1 MIKAIKVRLYP
12 TKKQEVLMFKSA
24 GISRFSYNWGL
35 AFLNKYYE
43 ENNKFL
49 QIDKLRKE
57 FTRLRNNNE
66 FSWLKEVSSE
76 IPQQALKDL
85 GESFKKFFKKES
97 LYPRFKKKGKCEVS
111 FFHLNNKFVV
121 KENYI
126 KLEKIG
132 YVKMKDEG
140 RLPIGNY
147 KKDKIKVLNP
157 RVKFNGKYWY
167 LSLAMEV
174 EEKTNIKLTNESVGV
189 DLGIKDLAIVSNID
203 EPFKNINKSK
213 EVKRLNK
220 KLRKLQRQVSRKYDM
235 LKSGNTFQKGEK
247 LVKTKNIIKVEKQI
261 KLVYKKLS
269 DIRLNHIHQ
278 TTNTIVKTKPCR
290 IVVEDLNVRGL
301 LKNKHLSKSISEQ
314 CFNKFINILEYKCK
328 WNKIEFV
335 KADRF
340 YPSSKMCSCCGTIK
354 KDLKLKDRT
363 YVCSNEKCNLVID
376 RDKNASINL
385 ANYKSNY
392 KCGYLN

>member
-12 TKKQEVLMFKSA
+12 TRYQEELMFKSA
-24 GISRFSYNWGL
+24 GVARFSYNWGL
-35 AFLNKYYE
+35 AFLNDYYK
-43 ENNKFL
+43 ENNRSL
-49 QIDKLRKE
+49 SINELRKE
-57 FTRLRNNNE
+57 FTKLRNDIE
-66 FSWLKEVSSE
+66 YSWLKEVSSE

-85 GESFKKFFKKES
+85 GESFKKFFRKES
-97 LYPRFKKKGKCEVS
+97 AYPKFKKKGKCEIS

-121 KENYI
+121 ENNKI

-140 RLPIGNY
+140 RLPVGNY

-157 RVKFNGKYWY
+157 RIKHNGKFWY
-167 LSLAMEV
+167 LSLALEV
-174 EEKTNIKLTNESVGV
+174 EDKTKEELTNASVGV

-203 EPFKNINKSK
+203 KPFKNINKSK

-220 KLRKLQRQVSRKYDM
+220 KLKRLQRQVSRKYDM
-235 LKSGNTFQKGEK
+235 LKSEIYFKKGEK
-247 LVKTKNIIKVEKQI
+247 LTKTQNIIKLENKI
-261 KLVYKKLS
+261 KLVHKRIA
-269 DIRLNHIHQ
+269 DIRLNYIHQ

-290 IVVEDLNVRGL
+290 VVVEDLNVRGL
-301 LKNKHLSKSISEQ
+301 MKNKYLSKAISEQ
-314 CFNKFINILEYKCK
+314 CLNKFITILEYKCK
-328 WNKIEFV
+328 WNGIEFV

-340 YPSSKMCSCCGTIK
+340 FPSSKMCSCCGTIK

-363 YVCSNEKCNLVID
+363 YICPKCNLVID

-385 ANYKSNY
+385 ANYQ
-392 KCGYLN
+392 LA

>member
-12 TKKQEVLMFKSA
+12 TKIQEELMFKSA
-24 GISRFSYNWGL
+24 GIARFSYNWGL

-43 ENNKFL
+43 ENKKIL
-49 QIDKLRKE
+49 SIGELRKE
-57 FTRLRNNNE
+57 FTKIRNDEE

-85 GESFKKFFKKES
+85 GESFKKFFRKES
-97 LYPRFKKKGKCEVS
+97 SFPRFKKKGKCEVS
-111 FFHLNNKFVV
+111 FFHLNNKFIV
-121 KENYI
+121 KDKYI

-147 KKDKIKVLNP
+147 KRDKIKVLNP
-157 RVKFNGKYWY
+157 RIKFNGRFWY
-167 LSLAMEV
+167 VSLALEV
-174 EEKTNIKLTNESVGV
+174 EDKTDTDLTDESIGV

-203 EPFKNINKSK
+203 KPFKNINKSK

-220 KLRKLQRQVSRKYDM
+220 KLKRLQKQVSRKYDM
-235 LKSGNTFQKGEK
+235 LKSGNIFKKGEK
-247 LVKTKNIIKVEKQI
+247 LSKTQNIIKIEKQI
-261 KLVYKKLS
+261 KIVHKKIA

-290 IVVEDLNVRGL
+290 VVVEDLNVKGMM
-301 LKNKHLSKSISEQ
+301 KNKHLSKAISEQ
-314 CFNKFINILEYKCK
+314 CFNKFIAILEYKCK
-328 WNKIEFV
+328 WNGIEFV

-340 YPSSKMCSCCGTIK
+340 YPSSKLCSCCGTIK
-354 KDLKLKDRT
+354 KDLRLKDRT
-363 YVCSNEKCNLVID
+363 YICTNPKCNLVID

-385 ANYKSNY
+385 ANYK
-392 KCGYLN
+392 LA

>member
-12 TKKQEVLMFKSA
+12 TRYQEELMFKSA
-24 GISRFSYNWGL
+24 GVARFSYNWGL
-35 AFLNKYYE
+35 AFLNNYYK
-43 ENNKFL
+43 ENNRSL
-49 QIDKLRKE
+49 SINELRKE
-57 FTRLRNNNE
+57 FTKLRNDIE
-66 FSWLKEVSSE
+66 YSWLKEVSSE

-85 GESFKKFFKKES
+85 GESFKKFFRKES
-97 LYPRFKKKGKCEVS
+97 AYPKFKKKGKCETS

-121 KENYI
+121 ENNKI

-140 RLPIGNY
+140 RLPVGNY

-157 RVKFNGKYWY
+157 RIKHNGKFWY
-167 LSLAMEV
+167 LSLALEV
-174 EEKTNIKLTNESVGV
+174 EDKTKEELINVSVGV

-203 EPFKNINKSK
+203 KPFKNINKSK

-220 KLRKLQRQVSRKYDM
+220 KLKRLQRQVSRKYDI
-235 LKSGNTFQKGEK
+235 LKSETYFKKGEK
-247 LVKTKNIIKVEKQI
+247 LTKTQNIIKLENKI
-261 KLVYKKLS
+261 KLVHKRIS
-269 DIRLNHIHQ
+269 DIRLNYIHQ

-290 IVVEDLNVRGL
+290 VVVEDLNVRGL
-301 LKNKHLSKSISEQ
+301 MKNKHLSKAISEQ
-314 CFNKFINILEYKCK
+314 CLNKFITILEYKCK
-328 WNKIEFV
+328 WNGIEFV

-340 YPSSKMCSCCGTIK
+340 FPSSKMCSCCGTIK

-363 YVCSNEKCNLVID
+363 YICPKCNLVID

-385 ANYKSNY
+385 ANYQ
-392 KCGYLN
+392 LA

>member
-12 TKKQEVLMFKSA
+12 TRYQEELMFKSA
-24 GISRFSYNWGL
+24 GVARFSYNWGL
-35 AFLNKYYE
+35 AFLNNYYK
-43 ENNKFL
+43 ENNRSL
-49 QIDKLRKE
+49 SINELRKE
-57 FTRLRNNNE
+57 FTKLRNDIE
-66 FSWLKEVSSE
+66 YSWLKEVSSE

-85 GESFKKFFKKES
+85 GESFKKFFRKES
-97 LYPRFKKKGKCEVS
+97 AYPKFKKKGKCETS

-121 KENYI
+121 ENNKI

-140 RLPIGNY
+140 RLPVGNY

-157 RVKFNGKYWY
+157 RIKHNGKFWY
-167 LSLAMEV
+167 LSLALEV
-174 EEKTNIKLTNESVGV
+174 EDKTKEELTNASVGV

-203 EPFKNINKSK
+203 KPFKNINKSK

-220 KLRKLQRQVSRKYDM
+220 KLKRLQRQVSRKYDM
-235 LKSGNTFQKGEK
+235 LKSETYFKKGEK
-247 LVKTKNIIKVEKQI
+247 LTKTQNIIKLENKI
-261 KLVYKKLS
+261 KLVHKRIA
-269 DIRLNHIHQ
+269 DIRLNYIHQ

-290 IVVEDLNVRGL
+290 VVVEDLNVKGL
-301 LKNKHLSKSISEQ
+301 LKNKHLSKVISEQ
-314 CFNKFINILEYKCK
+314 CFDKFITILEYKCK
-328 WNKIEFV
+328 WNGIEFI

-340 YPSSKMCSCCGTIK
+340 FPSSKKCSCCGTIK

-363 YVCSNEKCNLVID
+363 YVCYNCGFVID

-385 ANYKSNY
+385 ANYK
-392 KCGYLN
+392 LT

>member
-12 TKKQEVLMFKSA
+12 TKIQEELMFKSA
-24 GISRFSYNWGL
+24 GIARFSYNWGL

-43 ENNKFL
+43 ENKKIL
-49 QIDKLRKE
+49 SIGELRKE
-57 FTRLRNNNE
+57 FTKIRNDEE

-85 GESFKKFFKKES
+85 GESFKKFFRKES
-97 LYPRFKKKGKCEVS
+97 SFPRFKKKGKCEVS
-111 FFHLNNKFVV
+111 FFHLNNKFIV
-121 KENYI
+121 KDKYI

-132 YVKMKDEG
+132 YVKIKDEG

-147 KKDKIKVLNP
+147 KRDKIKVLNP
-157 RVKFNGKYWY
+157 RIKFNGRFWY
-167 LSLAMEV
+167 LSLALEV
-174 EEKTNIKLTNESVGV
+174 EDKTDTDLTDESIGV

-203 EPFKNINKSK
+203 KPFKNINKSK

-220 KLRKLQRQVSRKYDM
+220 KLKRLQKQVSRKYDM
-235 LKSGNTFQKGEK
+235 LKSSNTFKKGEK
-247 LVKTKNIIKVEKQI
+247 LSKTQNIIKIEKQI
-261 KLVYKKLS
+261 KIIHKKIV

-290 IVVEDLNVRGL
+290 VVVEDLNVKGMM
-301 LKNKHLSKSISEQ
+301 KNKHLSKAISEQ
-314 CFNKFINILEYKCK
+314 CFNKFIAILEYKCK
-328 WNKIEFV
+328 WNGIEFV

-340 YPSSKMCSCCGTIK
+340 YPSSKLCSCCGAIK
-354 KDLKLKDRT
+354 KDLRLKDRV
-363 YVCSNEKCNLVID
+363 YKCSCGLSID

-385 ANYKSNY
+385 ANYK
-392 KCGYLN
+392 LA

>member
-12 TKKQEVLMFKSA
+12 TKYQEELMFKSA
-24 GISRFSYNWGL
+24 GVARFSYNWGL
-35 AFLNKYYE
+35 AFLNNYYE
-43 ENNKFL
+43 ENNKTL
-49 QIDKLRKE
+49 SIGELRKE
-57 FTRLRNNNE
+57 FTRLRNDSE
-66 FSWLKEVSSE
+66 YSWLKEVSSE

-85 GESFKKFFKKES
+85 GESFKRFFNKQS
-97 LYPRFKKKGKCEVS
+97 SYPSFKKKGKRETS
-111 FFHLNNKFVV
+111 FFHLNNKFIV
-121 KENYI
+121 KDKYV

-140 RLPIGNY
+140 RLPVGNY

-157 RVKFNGKYWY
+157 RIKFNGKFWF
-167 LSLAMEV
+167 LSLALEIGD
-174 EEKTNIKLTNESVGV
+174 KADTNLTNESIGI

-203 EPFKNINKSK
+203 KPFKNINKSK

-220 KLRKLQRQVSRKYDM
+220 KLKRLQRKVSRKYDM
-235 LKSGNTFQKGEK
+235 LKSGNSFKKDEK
-247 LVKTKNIIKVEKQI
+247 PIKTQNIIKIEKQI
-261 KLVYKKLS
+261 KLVYKRIA

-290 IVVEDLNVRGL
+290 VVVEDLNVKGL
-301 LKNKHLSKSISEQ
+301 MKNKHLSKAISEQ
-314 CFNKFINILEYKCK
+314 CFNKFITILEYKCK
-328 WNKIEFV
+328 WNGIEFV

-340 YPSSKMCSCCGTIK
+340 FPSSKMCSCCGTIK

-363 YVCSNEKCNLVID
+363 YICSNPKCNLVID

-385 ANYKSNY
+385 ANYK
-392 KCGYLN
+392 LV

>member
-12 TKKQEVLMFKSA
+12 TRYQEELMFKSA
-24 GISRFSYNWGL
+24 GVARFSYNWGL
-35 AFLNKYYE
+35 AFLNNYYK
-43 ENNKFL
+43 ENNRSL
-49 QIDKLRKE
+49 SINELRKE
-57 FTRLRNNNE
+57 FTKLRNDIE
-66 FSWLKEVSSE
+66 YFWLKEVSSE

-85 GESFKKFFKKES
+85 GESFKKFFRKES
-97 LYPRFKKKGKCEVS
+97 AYPKFKKKGKCETS

-121 KENYI
+121 ENNKI

-140 RLPIGNY
+140 RLPVGNY

-157 RVKFNGKYWY
+157 RIKHNGKFWY
-167 LSLAMEV
+167 LSLALEV
-174 EEKTNIKLTNESVGV
+174 EDKTKEELINVSVGV

-203 EPFKNINKSK
+203 KPFKNINESK

-220 KLRKLQRQVSRKYDM
+220 KLKRLQRQVSRKYDM
-235 LKSGNTFQKGEK
+235 LKSEIYFKKGEK
-247 LVKTKNIIKVEKQI
+247 LTKTQNIIKLENKI
-261 KLVYKKLS
+261 KLVHKRIA
-269 DIRLNHIHQ
+269 DIRLNYIHQ

-290 IVVEDLNVRGL
+290 VVVEDLNVKGL
-301 LKNKHLSKSISEQ
+301 LKNKHLSKVISEQ
-314 CFNKFINILEYKCK
+314 CFDKFITILEYKCK
-328 WNKIEFV
+328 WNGIEFV

-340 YPSSKMCSCCGTIK
+340 FPSSKMCSCCGTIK

-363 YVCSNEKCNLVID
+363 YICPKCNLVID

-385 ANYKSNY
+385 ANYQ
-392 KCGYLN
+392 LA

>member
-12 TKKQEVLMFKSA
+12 TKIQEKLMFKSA
-24 GISRFSYNWGL
+24 GIARFSYNWGL

-43 ENNKFL
+43 ENKKIL
-49 QIDKLRKE
+49 SIGELRKE
-57 FTRLRNNNE
+57 FTKIRNDEE

-85 GESFKKFFKKES
+85 GESFKKFFRKES
-97 LYPRFKKKGKCEVS
+97 SFPRFKKKGKCEVS
-111 FFHLNNKFVV
+111 FFHLNNKFIV
-121 KENYI
+121 KDKYI

-147 KKDKIKVLNP
+147 KRDKIKVLNP
-157 RVKFNGKYWY
+157 RIKFNGRFWY
-167 LSLAMEV
+167 VSLALEV
-174 EEKTNIKLTNESVGV
+174 EDKTDTDLTDESIGV

-203 EPFKNINKSK
+203 KPFKNINKSK

-220 KLRKLQRQVSRKYDM
+220 KLKRLQKQVSRKYDM
-235 LKSGNTFQKGEK
+235 LKSGNTFKKGEK
-247 LVKTKNIIKVEKQI
+247 LSKTQNIIKIEKQI
-261 KLVYKKLS
+261 KIVHKKIA

-290 IVVEDLNVRGL
+290 VVVENLNVKGMM
-301 LKNKHLSKSISEQ
+301 KNKHLSKAISKQ
-314 CFNKFINILEYKCK
+314 CFNKFIAILEYKCK
-328 WNKIEFV
+328 WNGIEFV

-340 YPSSKMCSCCGTIK
+340 YPSSKLCSCCGTIK
-354 KDLKLKDRT
+354 KDLRLKDRT
-363 YVCSNEKCNLVID
+363 YICTNPKCNLVID

-385 ANYKSNY
+385 ANYK
-392 KCGYLN
+392 LA

>member
-12 TKKQEVLMFKSA
+12 TRYQEELMFKSA
-24 GISRFSYNWGL
+24 GIARFSYNWGL
-35 AFLNKYYE
+35 AFLNNYYE
-43 ENNKFL
+43 KNNKSL
-49 QIDKLRKE
+49 SIGELRKE
-57 FTRLRNNNE
+57 FTRLRNDSE
-66 FSWLKEVSSE
+66 YFWLKEVSSE

-85 GESFKKFFKKES
+85 GESFKKFFRKES
-97 LYPRFKKKGKCEVS
+97 SYPRFKKKGKCETS
-111 FFHLNNKFVV
+111 FFHLNNKFMV
-121 KENYI
+121 ENNQV

-157 RVKFNGKYWY
+157 RVKFNGKFWY
-167 LSLAMEV
+167 LSLALEV
-174 EEKTNIKLTNESVGV
+174 EDETKEELTNVSAGV

-203 EPFKNINKSK
+203 KPFKNINKTK

-220 KLRKLQRQVSRKYDM
+220 KLKRLQRQVSKKYDM
-235 LKSGNTFQKGEK
+235 LKSGTTFKKGEK
-247 LVKTKNIIKVEKQI
+247 LIKTQNIIKLEKQI
-261 KLVYKKLS
+261 RLVYKRIA

-290 IVVEDLNVRGL
+290 VVVEDLNVKGL
-301 LKNKHLSKSISEQ
+301 MKNKHLSKTIADQS
-314 CFNKFINILEYKCK
+314 FNKFITILEYKCR
-328 WNKIEFV
+328 WNGIEFI

-340 YPSSKMCSCCGTIK
+340 FPSSKKCSCCGTIK
-354 KDLKLKDRT
+354 TDLKLKDRT
-363 YVCSNEKCNLVID
+363 YICPNEKCNLVID

-385 ANYKSNY
+385 ANYK
-392 KCGYLN
+392 LA

>member
-12 TKKQEVLMFKSA
+12 TRYQEELMFKSA
-24 GISRFSYNWGL
+24 GVARFSYNWGL
-35 AFLNKYYE
+35 AFLNNYYK
-43 ENNKFL
+43 ENNRSL
-49 QIDKLRKE
+49 SINELRKE
-57 FTRLRNNNE
+57 FTKLRNDIE
-66 FSWLKEVSSE
+66 YSWLKEVSSE

-85 GESFKKFFKKES
+85 GESFKKFFRKES
-97 LYPRFKKKGKCEVS
+97 AYPKFKKKGKCETS

-121 KENYI
+121 ENNKI

-140 RLPIGNY
+140 RLPVGNY

-157 RVKFNGKYWY
+157 RIKHNGKFWY
-167 LSLAMEV
+167 LSLALEV
-174 EEKTNIKLTNESVGV
+174 EDKTKEELINVSVGV

-203 EPFKNINKSK
+203 KPFKNINKSK

-220 KLRKLQRQVSRKYDM
+220 KLKRLQRQVSRKYDM
-235 LKSGNTFQKGEK
+235 LKSETYFKKGEK
-247 LVKTKNIIKVEKQI
+247 LTKTQNIIKIENKI
-261 KLVYKKLS
+261 KLIHKRIA
-269 DIRLNHIHQ
+269 DIRLNYIHQ

-290 IVVEDLNVRGL
+290 VVVEDLNLRGL
-301 LKNKHLSKSISEQ
+301 MKNKHLSKAISEQ
-314 CFNKFINILEYKCK
+314 CLNKFITILEYKCK
-328 WNKIEFV
+328 WNGIEFV

-340 YPSSKMCSCCGTIK
+340 FPSSKMCSCCGTIK

-363 YVCSNEKCNLVID
+363 YICPKCNLVID

-385 ANYKSNY
+385 ANYQ
-392 KCGYLN
+392 LA

>member
-12 TKKQEVLMFKSA
+12 TRYQEELMFKSA
-24 GISRFSYNWGL
+24 GVARFSYNWGL
-35 AFLNKYYE
+35 AFLNNYYK
-43 ENNKFL
+43 ENNRSL
-49 QIDKLRKE
+49 SINELRKE
-57 FTRLRNNNE
+57 FTKLRNDIE
-66 FSWLKEVSSE
+66 YFWLKEVSSE

-85 GESFKKFFKKES
+85 GESFKKFFRKES
-97 LYPRFKKKGKCEVS
+97 AYPKFKKKGKCETS

-121 KENYI
+121 ENNKI

-140 RLPIGNY
+140 RLPVGNY

-157 RVKFNGKYWY
+157 RIKHNGKFWY
-167 LSLAMEV
+167 LSLALEV
-174 EEKTNIKLTNESVGV
+174 EDKTKEELINVSVGV

-203 EPFKNINKSK
+203 KPFKNINKSK

-220 KLRKLQRQVSRKYDM
+220 KLKRLQRQVSRKYDM
-235 LKSGNTFQKGEK
+235 LKSETYFKKGEK
-247 LVKTKNIIKVEKQI
+247 LTKTQNIIKIENKI
-261 KLVYKKLS
+261 KLIHKRIA
-269 DIRLNHIHQ
+269 DIRLNYIHQ

-290 IVVEDLNVRGL
+290 VVVEDLNLRGL
-301 LKNKHLSKSISEQ
+301 MKNKHLSKAISEQ
-314 CFNKFINILEYKCK
+314 CLNKFITILEYKCK
-328 WNKIEFV
+328 WNGIEFV

-340 YPSSKMCSCCGTIK
+340 FPSSKMCSCCGTIK

-363 YVCSNEKCNLVID
+363 YICPKCNLVID

-385 ANYKSNY
+385 ANYQ
-392 KCGYLN
+392 LA

>member
-12 TKKQEVLMFKSA
+12 TRYQEELMFKSA
-24 GISRFSYNWGL
+24 GVARFSYNWGL
-35 AFLNKYYE
+35 AFLNNYYK
-43 ENNKFL
+43 ENNRSL
-49 QIDKLRKE
+49 SINELRKE
-57 FTRLRNNNE
+57 FTKLRNDIE
-66 FSWLKEVSSE
+66 YFWLKEVSSE

-85 GESFKKFFKKES
+85 GESFKKFFRKES
-97 LYPRFKKKGKCEVS
+97 AYPKFKKKGKCETS

-121 KENYI
+121 ENNKI

-140 RLPIGNY
+140 RLPVGNY

-157 RVKFNGKYWY
+157 RIKHNGKFWY
-167 LSLAMEV
+167 LSLALEV
-174 EEKTNIKLTNESVGV
+174 EDKTKEELINVSVGV

-203 EPFKNINKSK
+203 KPFKNINKSK

-220 KLRKLQRQVSRKYDM
+220 KLKRLQRQVSRKYDM
-235 LKSGNTFQKGEK
+235 LKSETYFKKGEK
-247 LVKTKNIIKVEKQI
+247 LTKTQNIIKIENKI
-261 KLVYKKLS
+261 KLIHKRIA
-269 DIRLNHIHQ
+269 DIRLNYIHQ

-290 IVVEDLNVRGL
+290 VVVEDLNLRGL
-301 LKNKHLSKSISEQ
+301 MKNKHLSKAISEQ
-314 CFNKFINILEYKCK
+314 CLNKFITILEYKCK
-328 WNKIEFV
+328 WNGIEFV

-340 YPSSKMCSCCGTIK
+340 FPSSKMCSCCGTIK

-363 YVCSNEKCNLVID
+363 YICPKCYLVIV

-385 ANYKSNY
+385 ANYQ
-392 KCGYLN
+392 LA

>member
-12 TKKQEVLMFKSA
+12 TRYQEELMFKSA
-24 GISRFSYNWGL
+24 GVARFSYNWGL
-35 AFLNKYYE
+35 AFLNNYYK
-43 ENNKFL
+43 ENNRSL
-49 QIDKLRKE
+49 SINELRKE
-57 FTRLRNNNE
+57 FTKLRNDIE
-66 FSWLKEVSSE
+66 YSWLKEVSSE

-85 GESFKKFFKKES
+85 GESFKKFFRKES
-97 LYPRFKKKGKCEVS
+97 AYPKFKKKGKCETS

-121 KENYI
+121 GNNKI

-140 RLPIGNY
+140 RLPVGNY

-157 RVKFNGKYWY
+157 RIKHNGKFWY
-167 LSLAMEV
+167 LSLALEV
-174 EEKTNIKLTNESVGV
+174 EDKTKEELINVSVGV

-203 EPFKNINKSK
+203 KPFKNINKSK

-220 KLRKLQRQVSRKYDM
+220 KLKRLQRQVSRKYDM
-235 LKSGNTFQKGEK
+235 LKSETYFKKGEK
-247 LVKTKNIIKVEKQI
+247 LTKTQNIIKLENKI
-261 KLVYKKLS
+261 KLVHKRIS
-269 DIRLNHIHQ
+269 DIRLNYIHQ

-290 IVVEDLNVRGL
+290 VVVEDLNVRGL
-301 LKNKHLSKSISEQ
+301 MKNKHLSKAISEQ
-314 CFNKFINILEYKCK
+314 CLNKFITILEYKCK
-328 WNKIEFV
+328 WNGIEFV

-340 YPSSKMCSCCGTIK
+340 FPSSKMCSCCGTIK

-363 YVCSNEKCNLVID
+363 YICPKCNLVID

-385 ANYKSNY
+385 ANYQ
-392 KCGYLN
+392 LA